1 MKHKKRIKMERSTI
15 LKAWLVA
22 LPTALL
28 ALVTAIVVSVAPV
41 QAQSTG
47 PLANVGIINVIGVRD
62 SSTAPFYIKGEPFGN
77 GVWQALDSPV
87 RGEKFATIPSVPLF
101 DFGGADC
108 ETEYR
113 RAEIWTA
120 DGSSMVYNL
129 VDYRCVQPSGAST
142 TNGLYDIVSG
152 TGRFTGITAGGGI
165 FSIDETADGRAFLAL
180 SGMHCPPYGCPK
192 TQ

>member
-1 MKHKKRIKMERSTI
+1 MESTI
-15 LKAWLVA
+15 LKSWLVA
-22 LPTALL
+22 LPAALL

-41 QAQSTG
+41 QAQSAD

-62 SSTAPFYIKGEPFGN
+62 SSTAPFYIKGQPFGN
-77 GVWQALDSPV
+77 GVWQPLDSPV
-87 RGEKFATIPSVPLF
+87 PGEKFATIPSVPQF

-129 VDYRCVQPSGAST
+129 VDYRCLQPSGAST

-152 TGRFTGITAGGGI
+152 TGQFAGITAGGGI
-165 FSIDETADGRAFLAL
+165 FSIDETADGHAFLAL
-180 SGMHCPPYGCPK
+180 SGMHCPPKGCVK
-192 TQ
+192 K